1 MMKDNKNKNKK
12 KKSSKNDI
20 IFFVVVLI
28 VFLGVVLFVPD
39 KRGFVV
45 NSTKG
50 FFKEMIFV
58 LPAVVILMGLFS
70 EFVTKEMVI
79 KYLSKNAGFKSVLF
93 GIFMGA
99 LPTGPLYVAFPM
111 AKVLLE
117 KGASVSCIIAFLSSW
132 ACIKIPQE
140 IIEIQFLGWQFMA
153 LRLAFTIV
161 FVITMSYIIEAFV
174 GDRRVI
180 SD

>member
-1 MMKDNKNKNKK
+1 MMKDKKNKK
-12 KKSSKNDI
+12 KSNKNDI
-20 IFFVVVLI
+20 IFFIVILI
-28 VFLGVVLFVPD
+28 VFIAVIFLVPD
-39 KRGFVV
+39 KRLFVV
-45 NSTKG
+45 KSTGG
-50 FFKEMIFV
+50 FFKEMILV
-58 LPAVVILMGLFS
+58 LPAVVVLMGLFS

-117 KGASVSCIIAFLSSW
+117 KGASVACIIAFLSSW

-153 LRLAFTIV
+153 LRLTFTII
-161 FVITMSYIIEAFV
+161 FVIMMSYGIEKIV
-174 GDRRVI
+174 GHFSMD
-180 SD
+180 SN